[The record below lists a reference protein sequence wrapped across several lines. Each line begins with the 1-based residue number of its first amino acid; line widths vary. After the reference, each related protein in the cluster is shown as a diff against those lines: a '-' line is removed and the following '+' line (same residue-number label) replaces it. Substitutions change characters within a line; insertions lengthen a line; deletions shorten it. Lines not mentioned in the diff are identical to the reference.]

1 MRRWSGLVLLSLF
14 IGFKTLAIEAVV
26 ASTVFYKQEGA
37 KLKPY
42 IEVYWQIAPN
52 SLHFMEPVKG
62 SVIAKVR
69 TDISFMDEYGIVMKE
84 DHYIMQTEEATT
96 IEQAR
101 TQNILEL
108 QHYTLPAGKYKM
120 RIRLTEV
127 IDTNSTYTYT
137 DTFTISPRN
146 EKPAFSNL
154 QLLDTSF
161 ASATENIFTKN
172 GTVQLPLCANFA
184 DANRKSLFYY
194 AELYFP
200 EVAKTKGSEY
210 TITVSVTKKPFE
222 STLYKLQKIDTVTNT
237 GVIPVSGKFR
247 IDVLPTGNYYLN
259 IALKADGNTQ
269 CSQTL
274 FFQRVNPK
282 PVKLN
287 ADTTNAGKETEFQ
300 DMQVVDLSATFV
312 SKYTLPQTKAI
323 MKMLLPICT
332 PVEKQ
337 SIQAF
342 IDRPDYTYMRYFIYN
357 FWKARNPANPKEAWE
372 EYVQLVK
379 DVNRQFAGTGTPGYE
394 SERGII
400 YLKYGKPDE
409 MVEVQ
414 NEQGVYPYEIW
425 SYNVLPQQSN
435 GGMIMFYRPSFMM
448 GDYRVL
454 HSNIKGEIRNT
465 NWRSVLYQTG
475 TANSTM
481 NSRAEQYFPGSK

>member
-1 MRRWSGLVLLSLF
+1 MRRWSGLVLLGLF
-14 IGFKTLAIEAVV
+14 MGFKAMAIEAVV
-26 ASTVFYKQEGA
+26 ASNIFYKQEGA

-42 IEVYWQIAPN
+42 VEVCWQIAPN
-52 SLHFMEPVKG
+52 SLHFTEPVKG
-62 SVIAKVR
+62 SIVAKVR
-69 TDISFMDEYGIVMKE
+69 TDISFLDEYGILMKE
-84 DHYIMQTEEATT
+84 DHYIMQTTEAAT
-96 IEQAR
+96 IEAAR
-101 TQNILEL
+101 AQNILEL
-108 QHYTLPAGKYKM
+108 QRYSLPAGKYKM
-120 RIRLTEV
+120 KVTLTEL
-127 IDTNSTYTYT
+127 IDTNSTYTHT

-146 EKPAFSNL
+146 EKPAFANL

-161 ASATENIFTKN
+161 AATTENTFTKH
-172 GTVQLPLCANFA
+172 GKVLLPLCANFA
-184 DANRKSLFYY
+184 DVNRKTLFYY
-194 AELYFP
+194 TELYFP
-200 EVAKTKGSEY
+200 EAAMQKGLEY

-222 STLYKLQKIDTVTNT
+222 STLYKLQKIDTISNT
-237 GVIPVSGKFR
+237 GIIPVSGKFR
-247 IDVLPTGNYYLN
+247 LDVLPTGNYYLN
-259 IALKADGNTQ
+259 VSLKADGNTQ
-269 CSQTL
+269 CSTTL

-287 ADTTNAGKETEFQ
+287 ADTTAGGKETEFQ

-332 PVEKQ
+332 PIEKQ
-337 SIQAF
+337 NIQAF

-372 EYVQLVK
+372 EYAQKIK
-379 DVNRQFAGTGTPGYE
+379 DVNRQFAGAGVPGYE

-425 SYNVLPQQSN
+425 SYNVLPQQSS
-435 GGMIMFYRPSFMM
+435 GGTIMFYRPSFMI

-454 HSNIKGEIRNT
+454 HSNIKGEIRNN

-475 TANSTM
+475 TANATM